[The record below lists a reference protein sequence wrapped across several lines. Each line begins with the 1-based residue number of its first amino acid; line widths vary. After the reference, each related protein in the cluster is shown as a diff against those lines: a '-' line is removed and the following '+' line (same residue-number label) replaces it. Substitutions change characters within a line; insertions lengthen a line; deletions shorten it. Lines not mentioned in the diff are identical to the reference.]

1 MCLAIPMRIVE
12 IDGFRA
18 VAEVD
23 GVRREARLDLLPEVA
38 MGDYV
43 LVHAGLAIAA
53 VDPQDAEETLSFL
66 RQLADE
72 IQ

>member
-23 GVRREARLDLLPEVA
+23 GVRREARLDLLPEVVL
-38 MGDYV
+38 GDYV
-43 LVHAGLAIAA
+43 LVHAGLAIAV
-53 VDPQDAEETLSFL
+53 VDPEAAEETLSVL
-66 RQLADE
+66 RQLTYE
-72 IQ
+72 I